1 MSVKELRD
9 TQALAKQ
16 AWGYIEEFL
25 DSGAITL
32 PQGGGKDGTEP
43 RTVSPDKEDPTC
55 KVMIDVCKFLGQLQG
70 KPRKTPKAM
79 DDWHPRETKA

>member
-1 MSVKELRD
+1 MKETRD
-9 TQALAKQ
+9 VQSMARQ

-32 PQGGGKDGTEP
+32 PKGGGKGGIEP
-43 RTVSPDKEDPTC
+43 RVVSPDKEDPTC

-70 KPRKTPKAM
+70 KPKKTPKAM
-79 DDWHPRETKA
+79 DDWVPRDTKS